1 MTKNTALIKG
11 RLLIIQ
17 SKKTKGER
25 RSREGKKK
33 KKSLAVAVG
42 TFQKKVPQRPG
53 DENDPDYKS

>member
-33 KKSLAVAVG
+33 KSLAVAVG